1 MEKSMLN
8 EKYPIYSVEI
18 PKTQTRLPD
27 LDAVIEH
34 IKEKIA
40 TAKTGRFIAVFDHY
54 DHVRQLGG
62 EINPEIKA
70 SKHVLFCLSNAIPA
84 PGISA
89 LRPRAMAVNDLG
101 DRFVIGFLE
110 APVPAANE
118 AMQAW
123 VASIYQA

>member
-1 MEKSMLN
+1 MQRCMLN

-27 LDAVIEH
+27 LDAIIEH
-34 IKEKIA
+34 IKA
-40 TAKTGRFIAVFDHY
+40 RLSSAKTGRFIEVFDHY

-84 PGISA
+84 ARISA
-89 LRPRAMAVNDLG
+89 VRPRAMAVNDLG
-101 DRFVIGFLE
+101 DRFAINFLE

-123 VASIYQA
+123 VESIYQA